1 VITERMIKMVGRRK
15 STKASKRDTLAA
27 NKKRG
32 KIAEEYFEI
41 RSAIHGKSV
50 ERTPKGKDF
59 TVREKDIF
67 GRTRKTTHVEVKS
80 SDTAPLSKRQKEIQ
94 RTHTNYKVV
103 RIKPVMH

>member
-1 VITERMIKMVGRRK
+1 MAGRRK
-15 STKASKRDTLAA
+15 STKASKRETLAA

-41 RSAIHGKSV
+41 NAAYHGKHV
-50 ERTPKGKDF
+50 ERTPKSKDF
-59 TVREKDIF
+59 IVREKDIR

-80 SDTAPLSKRQKEIQ
+80 SDTAPLSKRQKEMQ
-94 RTHTNYKVV
+94 RTHTNFKVV